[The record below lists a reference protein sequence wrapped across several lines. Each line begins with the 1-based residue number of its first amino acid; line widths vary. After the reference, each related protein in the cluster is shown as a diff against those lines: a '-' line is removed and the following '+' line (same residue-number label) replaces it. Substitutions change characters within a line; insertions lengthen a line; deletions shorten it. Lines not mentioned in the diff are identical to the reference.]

1 MHIEVEHET
10 RYQFDEPAT
19 YSIQRLH
26 LHPVIFEG
34 QNVIDWT
41 IAVEPAG
48 VMTEGP
54 DVFGNMVHVYAR
66 DFPHDGV
73 TIRARGV
80 VETTYTDAIIRGA
93 PEPLHPRMFL
103 RTTALTEPDEALIAL
118 AADARKGSGETL
130 DLAHRLM
137 NAVRDAID
145 YEKGQTEITSTAA
158 DALALGKGVCQD
170 HAHAFV
176 CCARLCGI
184 PARYVGGYMWDDDG
198 SAAMEAGHG
207 WAEAHVE
214 GVGWIGFD
222 VANRACPTDAY
233 VRVAIGFDYMDASP
247 VRGMRRSGGGESLDV
262 EVRIEHSEKRAQAQ

>member
-10 RYQFDEPAT
+10 RYQFDEPAS

-34 QNVIDWT
+34 QNVLDWA
-41 IAVEPAG
+41 IFAEPGG
-48 VMTEGP
+48 VMTEGT
-54 DVFGNMVHVYAR
+54 DVFGNMVHVCVR

-73 TIRARGV
+73 TIRAHGI
-80 VETTYTDAIIRGA
+80 VETAYADAIVRGA
-93 PEPLHPRMFL
+93 PEPLRPGMFL
-103 RTTALTEPDEALIAL
+103 RTTHLTEPDDALGVL
-118 AADARKGSGETL
+118 AADARRSGGGSL

-137 NAVRDAID
+137 NAVRDAIE
-145 YEKGQTEITSTAA
+145 YEKGQTGITSTAA

-198 SAAMEAGHG
+198 SAAIEAGHG
-207 WAEAHVE
+207 WAEAYI
-214 GVGWIGFD
+214 GNVGWVGFD
-222 VANRACPTDAY
+222 VANRVCPTEAY

-262 EVRIEHSEKRAQAQ
+262 AVRIEHSETHAQGQ